1 MAMDKGMDKG
11 IGTGSYLSRGRVMAM
26 GMDMGMA
33 MGSKSDPPQEAE
45 DSLCFPKITPRAED
59 DPQKLEAWITERM
72 QFRSQLES
80 LVDVKR
86 WLMQKP
92 SRSDQEER
100 VWRRVQGG
108 RKAGARRPRGAE
120 RCLPPGSSQTGCHG
134 SAPLIRAPY
143 PQALVTLQNLLHKH
157 SFKMVDLFRKA
168 DVYRGKISREKF
180 IKVIKETKVP
190 VSDKDLE
197 DAIIFLT
204 SSKQGNVIRS
214 EDLVECQDRWLEMM
228 QGQCRETPTGVQAQS
243 PKAAYRTATYRASV
257 GGRARE
263 EKPLVP
269 RKPQARSRLLEVPP
283 GNTEPERRY
292 VSYDEMEEIGKRFRD
307 RKRREKLCLQ
317 SKDTPIEWREKCR
330 LVRSGDRRVDEHCLP
345 STLAGDMAELTD
357 HYRGDSFMTYLRSFN
372 LCKEH
377 QIHLTKAVL
386 QKALLHPGDKII
398 KEGDDMRKIR
408 QPGGPYSA
416 AAARAPPAASAS
428 GPGASGKRAGEMH
441 NRQRRRGRRAGRV
454 SRSHDNNFWPGQLL
468 DKLRLF
474 LPAPPGRALALFSYV
489 GRPGPGCLG
498 GPAAPRPGAGP
509 GRPSAPAQ

>member
-1 MAMDKGMDKG
+1 
-11 IGTGSYLSRGRVMAM
+11 
-26 GMDMGMA
+26 
-33 MGSKSDPPQEAE
+33 PQEAQ
-45 DSLCFPKITPRAED
+45 DSLCFPKIAPRAED
-59 DPQKLEAWITERM
+59 DPQKLEAWIMERM

-108 RKAGARRPRGAE
+108 GKAGARRPRGAE
-120 RCLPPGSSQTGCHG
+120 RVRAAPGCGAAAGAAGSDKGDASAPGSCG

-228 QGQCRETPTGVQAQS
+228 QGQCRETPT
-243 PKAAYRTATYRASV
+243 AAYGTATYRASV

-269 RKPQARSRLLEVPP
+269 RKPQTRSRLLEVPP
-283 GNTEPERRY
+283 GNTELERRY
-292 VSYDEMEEIGKRFRD
+292 VTYDEMEEIGKRFRD
-307 RKRREKLCLQ
+307 RKRREK

-357 HYRGDSFMTYLRSFN
+357 HYRGDSFMTYLRSFD

-377 QIHLTKAVL
+377 QVHLTKAVL

-398 KEGDDMRKIR
+398 KEGDDMQKIR

-416 AAARAPPAASAS
+416 AAARPPPPASAS

-441 NRQRRRGRRAGRV
+441 NRFVPREGQTSPWRRARRM

-489 GRPGPGCLG
+489 GRAGPGCL
-498 GPAAPRPGAGP
+498 
-509 GRPSAPAQ
+509 